1 MKEQADHET
10 ISHLKTLRL
19 MNSYSRRTD
28 LNLYNFAFI
37 KNYFVCSRN
46 KLANLLS
53 HQYITKNDFVFI
65 LMNVKLRTIWRKMG
79 LIVINYF

>member
-28 LNLYNFAFI
+28 LNLYNFVFI

-53 HQYITKNDFVFI
+53 HQIYHKE
-65 LMNVKLRTIWRKMG
+65 
-79 LIVINYF
+79 